1 MSGPN
6 SPNLNP
12 LDYQVWENSGAST
25 KAATEAKNSFQVL
38 NRVAT
43 RPDFSG
49 TSQFSAHVS
58 CVPARPCR
66 DVYVPIFWS
75 KKLIVRLN
83 DCGIINRSSRKY

>member
-1 MSGPN
+1 MMSGPN

-49 TSQFSAHVS
+49 TSQFSARVL
-58 CVPARPCR
+58 RPGTTL
-66 DVYVPIFWS
+66 S
-75 KKLIVRLN
+75 GRLCP
-83 DCGIINRSSRKY
+83 DFLEQEVDRSPE